1 MRRAIFVFLSL
12 VVALSMAAIP
22 ADTISARPA
31 SPPQLSPPSPAQQLT
46 EDELIKEIYDELDDA
61 RGLTDDRAIKNQIAD
76 LKKGVEAVEDLM
88 RSGDKEGALKLKKAI
103 ADRLV
108 IFINQLLLASPGMTN
123 LAASTPAA
131 NPLYDEMVNIQGKI
145 GILIDLEEKEIPQ
158 EKRPP
163 PPTIERPPEMEKL
176 IVYSAKF
183 LCGPALGKEGVQRG
197 SYSTAI
203 NIHNPNNG
211 TVYLYK
217 KAVIAKRE
225 DEPRGKISDFHRVIL
240 QADEA
245 IEVDCIDII
254 SLFGAEQEV
263 ELTAPSQQ
271 TQTILQTT
279 AVSPVSP
286 LIRFIKG
293 FVVIYSTA
301 PLDVAAVYTASTAVG
316 FGFDVEYLSPSRV
329 STITYT
335 PPPEEEACPTGCACR
350 TEAEAKEQGL
360 VLCQGQKIVCA
371 YDDNQ
376 RPTKY
381 CFEKPTAVGRPS
393 LTLEPEYAE
402 NRVGDSHQVI
412 AKVTKNGSPVPGVE
426 VEFKLLEPDS
436 VHSDKLGVLT
446 RTTDASGQATG
457 FNYTGDKEGK
467 DVIIASATVDG
478 YDLEAQATKA
488 WISKPTEEVE
498 CPQGCAC
505 RTEAEAERQ
514 GLVLCQGQKIVCEY
528 DENQRPLKYCFEKP
542 TEEAEPARITLTPTQ
557 ARNKVCTYHKVVA
570 TVYDASGSRLAGQKV
585 YFHVDGANTGAGS
598 PPGADFEATTDANGQ
613 AVFSYH
619 GENPGEDKIT
629 AMAGSA
635 GPVTGA
641 SKTWYTE
648 PTEQPRAGKISIS
661 PAQARNAVG
670 NKHTITVIVYD
681 TNGNPMPNVR
691 VRISHTGAHNF
702 APIELTTDAN
712 GKTSY
717 SYTGTN
723 TGTDTI
729 VATVDNLSAKA
740 TKEWYT
746 STTSPTHR

>member
-1 MRRAIFVFLSL
+1 MKRAIFVFLSL
-12 VVALSMAAIP
+12 LVALSMVAIP
-22 ADTISARPA
+22 TDTISAKPA
-31 SPPQLSPPSPAQQLT
+31 SSPQLSPPSPAQQLS
-46 EDELIKEIYDELDDA
+46 EDELIEEIYDELDDA
-61 RGLTDDRAIKNQIAD
+61 RGLTDDRDIKKQIAGI
-76 LKKGVEAVEDLM
+76 KKGVQALEKLRRA
-88 RSGDKEGALKLKKAI
+88 GDKEGALNLKYAI
-103 ADRLV
+103 AERLEV
-108 IFINQLLLASPGMTN
+108 FINQLPVASPGMTT
-123 LAASTPAA
+123 LAAAVPAA
-131 NPLYDEMVNIQGKI
+131 NPLYDEMVNIRGKI
-145 GILIDLEEKEIPQ
+145 GMLIDLEEREIPR
-158 EKRPP
+158 EKPPP

-183 LCGPALGKEGVQRG
+183 LCGPALGKEGVQPG

-211 TVYLYK
+211 PVYLYK

-245 IEVDCIDII
+245 IEVDSIDII
-254 SLFGAEQEV
+254 SLLVPEQEV

-279 AVSPVSP
+279 AVSPVSS

-301 PLDVAAVYTASTAVG
+301 PLDVVAVYTASTSVG
-316 FGFDVEYLSPSRV
+316 FGLDVEYLSPSRV

-335 PPPEEEACPTGCACR
+335 PPPEEEAECPTGCVCSTKAAAIERGYTTLCQDAPCGRDDQQNLMYCWKPAEEAECPTGCVCLYKEDAYKRYGQNATLCQDKPCSYDEQQNPLYCWKPAEEVVCPQECACR
-350 TEAEAKEQGL
+350 TEE
-360 VLCQGQKIVCA
+360 
-371 YDDNQ
+371 
-376 RPTKY
+376 
-381 CFEKPTAVGRPS
+381 
-393 LTLEPEYAE
+393 
-402 NRVGDSHQVI
+402 
-412 AKVTKNGSPVPGVE
+412 
-426 VEFKLLEPDS
+426 
-436 VHSDKLGVLT
+436 
-446 RTTDASGQATG
+446 
-457 FNYTGDKEGK
+457 
-467 DVIIASATVDG
+467 
-478 YDLEAQATKA
+478 
-488 WISKPTEEVE
+488 
-498 CPQGCAC
+498 
-505 RTEAEAERQ
+505 EAERQ
-514 GLVLCQGQKIVCEY
+514 GLVPCQGQKMVCEY
-528 DENQRPLKYCFEKP
+528 DENQRPTKYCFQEP
-542 TEEAEPARITLTPTQ
+542 TAEAGPARITLTPTQ

-570 TVYDASGSRLAGQKV
+570 TVYDEAGNALAGEKV

-598 PPGADFEATTDANGQ
+598 PQGAAFEATTNANGQ

-619 GENPGEDKIT
+619 GENPGQDKIT

-635 GPVTGA
+635 GPVTAA

-648 PTEQPRAGKISIS
+648 AVEQPRAGRIVIS
-661 PAQARNAVG
+661 PAQARNVVG

-717 SYTGTN
+717 SYTGKN

>member
-1 MRRAIFVFLSL
+1 MKRTIFVFLSL
-12 VVALSMAAIP
+12 LVALSMAAIP
-22 ADTISARPA
+22 TDTISAKPA
-31 SPPQLSPPSPAQQLT
+31 SSPQLSPPSPAQQLS
-46 EDELIKEIYDELDDA
+46 EDELIEEIYDELDDA
-61 RGLTDDRAIKNQIAD
+61 RGLTDDRDIKKQIAGI
-76 LKKGVEAVEDLM
+76 KKGVQALEKLRRA
-88 RSGDKEGALKLKKAI
+88 GDKEGALNLKYAI
-103 ADRLV
+103 AERLEL
-108 IFINQLLLASPGMTN
+108 FINQLPVASPGMTN
-123 LAASTPAA
+123 LAAATPAA
-131 NPLYDEMVNIQGKI
+131 NPLYDEMVNIRGKI
-145 GILIDLEEKEIPQ
+145 GMLIEIEEREIPQ

-183 LCGPALGKEGVQRG
+183 LCGPALGKEGVQPG

-211 TVYLYK
+211 PVYLYK

-254 SLFGAEQEV
+254 SLLGPEQEV

-279 AVSPVSP
+279 AVSPVSS

-293 FVVIYSTA
+293 FVIIYSTA
-301 PLDVAAVYTASTAVG
+301 PLDVVAVYTASTSVG
-316 FGFDVEYLSPSRV
+316 FGLDVEYLSPSRV

-335 PPPEEEACPTGCACR
+335 PPPEEEACPTGCGCS
-350 TEAEAKEQGL
+350 TEKAASERGYTT
-360 VLCQGQKIVCA
+360 LCQDEPCGR
-371 YDDNQ
+371 DDQQNLM
-376 RPTKY
+376 Y
-381 CFEKPTAVGRPS
+381 C
-393 LTLEPEYAE
+393 
-402 NRVGDSHQVI
+402 
-412 AKVTKNGSPVPGVE
+412 
-426 VEFKLLEPDS
+426 
-436 VHSDKLGVLT
+436 
-446 RTTDASGQATG
+446 
-457 FNYTGDKEGK
+457 
-467 DVIIASATVDG
+467 
-478 YDLEAQATKA
+478 
-488 WISKPTEEVE
+488 WKPTEQAE
-498 CPQGCAC
+498 CPTGCEC
-505 RTEAEAERQ
+505 RTAAEAERQ
-514 GLVLCQGQKIVCEY
+514 GLVLCQGQEIVCAY
-528 DENQRPLKYCFEKP
+528 DDNQRPLKYCFQKP

-570 TVYDASGSRLAGQKV
+570 TVYDASGNRLAGQKV

-598 PPGADFEATTDANGQ
+598 PPGEAFEATTDANGQ

-648 PTEQPRAGKISIS
+648 AVEQPRAGRIVIS

>member
-12 VVALSMAAIP
+12 LVALSMAAIP

-31 SPPQLSPPSPAQQLT
+31 STPGLSAPSPAQVEPEEEEPMDPEEEQELVSDIFARLKRARDLT
-46 EDELIKEIYDELDDA
+46 S
-61 RGLTDDRAIKNQIAD
+61 DRAIKNQIAD

-88 RSGDKEGALKLKKAI
+88 RSGDKEGALNLKYAI
-103 ADRLV
+103 AERLE
-108 IFINQLLLASPGMTN
+108 IFINQLPVASPSLTN
-123 LAASTPAA
+123 LAAAAPAA
-131 NPLYDEMVNIQGKI
+131 NPLYDEMVNIRGKI
-145 GILIDLEEKEIPQ
+145 GMLIDLEEREIPR

-183 LCGPALGKEGVQRG
+183 LCGPALGKEGVQPG

-211 TVYLYK
+211 PVYLYK
-217 KAVIAKRE
+217 KAVLAKRE

-254 SLFGAEQEV
+254 SLLGTEQEV
-263 ELTAPSQQ
+263 ELTTPSQQ

-279 AVSPVSP
+279 AVSPVSS

-301 PLDVAAVYTASTAVG
+301 PLDVVAVYTASTSVG
-316 FGFDVEYLSPSRV
+316 FGLDVEYLSPSRV

-335 PPPEEEACPTGCACR
+335 PPPEEEAECPTGCACR

-360 VLCQGQKIVCA
+360 VLCQGQEIVCA
-371 YDDNQ
+371 YDD
-376 RPTKY
+376 
-381 CFEKPTAVGRPS
+381 
-393 LTLEPEYAE
+393 
-402 NRVGDSHQVI
+402 
-412 AKVTKNGSPVPGVE
+412 
-426 VEFKLLEPDS
+426 
-436 VHSDKLGVLT
+436 
-446 RTTDASGQATG
+446 
-457 FNYTGDKEGK
+457 
-467 DVIIASATVDG
+467 
-478 YDLEAQATKA
+478 
-488 WISKPTEEVE
+488 
-498 CPQGCAC
+498 
-505 RTEAEAERQ
+505 
-514 GLVLCQGQKIVCEY
+514 
-528 DENQRPLKYCFEKP
+528 NQRPLKYCFEKP

-570 TVYDASGSRLAGQKV
+570 TVYDASGNRLAGQKV

-648 PTEQPRAGKISIS
+648 AVEQPRAGRIVIS

-717 SYTGTN
+717 SYTGKN

-729 VATVDNLSAKA
+729 VAAVDNLSAKA

>member
-1 MRRAIFVFLSL
+1 
-12 VVALSMAAIP
+12 
-22 ADTISARPA
+22 
-31 SPPQLSPPSPAQQLT
+31 
-46 EDELIKEIYDELDDA
+46 
-61 RGLTDDRAIKNQIAD
+61 
-76 LKKGVEAVEDLM
+76 M

-316 FGFDVEYLSPSRV
+316 FGFDVEYISPSRV

-335 PPPEEEACPTGCACR
+335 PPPEEEAECPTGCVCSTKAAAIER
-350 TEAEAKEQGL
+350 GYTT
-360 VLCQGQKIVCA
+360 LCQDAPCGR
-371 YDDNQ
+371 DDQQNLM
-376 RPTKY
+376 Y
-381 CFEKPTAVGRPS
+381 CWKPTEEGRPS
-393 LTLEPEYAE
+393 LTLSPAYAE
-402 NRVGDSHQVI
+402 NTVGDSHKVV
-412 AKVTKNGSPVPGVE
+412 AKVTKNGSPVTGVE

-446 RTTDASGQATG
+446 GTTDASGQATG

-505 RTEAEAERQ
+505 RTEAEAEEYDYTFCLDDQ
-514 GLVLCQGQKIVCEY
+514 GRKIVCEY
-528 DENQRPLKYCFEKP
+528 DERQNPTKYCFRKP
-542 TEEAEPARITLTPTQ
+542 TEEAGPARITLTPTQ

-641 SKTWYTE
+641 FKTWYTE
-648 PTEQPRAGKISIS
+648 PTEQPRAGKMSIS
-661 PAQARNAVG
+661 PVQARNVVG
-670 NKHTITVIVYD
+670 TKHTITVIVYD

-712 GKTSY
+712 GRTSY

>member
-1 MRRAIFVFLSL
+1 MKRTIFVFLSL
-12 VVALSMAAIP
+12 LVALSMAAIP
-22 ADTISARPA
+22 TDTISAKPA
-31 SPPQLSPPSPAQQLT
+31 SSPQLSPPSPAQQLS
-46 EDELIKEIYDELDDA
+46 EDELIEEIYDELDDA
-61 RGLTDDRAIKNQIAD
+61 RGLTDDRDIKKQIAGI
-76 LKKGVEAVEDLM
+76 KKGVQALEKLRRA
-88 RSGDKEGALKLKKAI
+88 GDKEGALNLKYAI
-103 ADRLV
+103 AERLEL
-108 IFINQLLLASPGMTN
+108 FINQLPVASPGMTN
-123 LAASTPAA
+123 LAAATPAA
-131 NPLYDEMVNIQGKI
+131 NPLYDEMVNIRGKI
-145 GILIDLEEKEIPQ
+145 GMLIEIEEREIPQ

-183 LCGPALGKEGVQRG
+183 LCGPALGKEGVQPG

-211 TVYLYK
+211 PVYLYK

-254 SLFGAEQEV
+254 SLLGPEQEV

-279 AVSPVSP
+279 AVSPVSS

-293 FVVIYSTA
+293 FVIIYSTA
-301 PLDVAAVYTASTAVG
+301 PLDVVAVYTASTSVG
-316 FGFDVEYLSPSRV
+316 FGLDVEYLSPSRV

-335 PPPEEEACPTGCACR
+335 PPPEEEAKCPTGCVCSTKAAAIER
-350 TEAEAKEQGL
+350 GYTT
-360 VLCQGQKIVCA
+360 LCQDAPCGR
-371 YDDNQ
+371 DDQQNLM
-376 RPTKY
+376 Y
-381 CFEKPTAVGRPS
+381 C
-393 LTLEPEYAE
+393 
-402 NRVGDSHQVI
+402 
-412 AKVTKNGSPVPGVE
+412 
-426 VEFKLLEPDS
+426 
-436 VHSDKLGVLT
+436 
-446 RTTDASGQATG
+446 
-457 FNYTGDKEGK
+457 
-467 DVIIASATVDG
+467 
-478 YDLEAQATKA
+478 
-488 WISKPTEEVE
+488 WKPTEQAE
-498 CPQGCAC
+498 CPTGCEC
-505 RTEAEAERQ
+505 RTAAEAERQ
-514 GLVLCQGQKIVCEY
+514 GLVLCQGQEIVCAY
-528 DENQRPLKYCFEKP
+528 DDNQRPLKYCFQKP

-570 TVYDASGSRLAGQKV
+570 TVYDASGNRLASQKV

-598 PPGADFEATTDANGQ
+598 PPGEAFEATTDANGQ

-648 PTEQPRAGKISIS
+648 AVEQPRAGRIVIS